1 MPPAAYL
8 RASTGQAGHP
18 PVVVSTAACG
28 RRLGG
33 GLALDGLFTGLDR
46 APERTG
52 DSPPR
57 HIPSPTSLRA
67 HHCVPS
73 NVYVRPC
80 SKGPHSPT
88 SSGSAFPIKNGSEF
102 SIGPTKPLK
111 RSKSWWIGGEK
122 HSHEAPVQGLD
133 TPTAKARGIL
143 SSTDGFCRRDRPVWC
158 HTKERPIIAIGLR
171 WLFPNSGVG
180 IRQ

>member
-1 MPPAAYL
+1 VPPAAYL
-8 RASTGQAGHP
+8 RASTGQAGH

-33 GLALDGLFTGLDR
+33 GLALDGLFTGFDR

-73 NVYVRPC
+73 NVHVCPC

-88 SSGSAFPIKNGSEF
+88 SSGSAFPIKNGFEF